1 MMNTKVCENSGT
13 KNYVPE
19 FVPESYRDVP
29 DSVVNKTQKNP
40 ETPSLQRCFR
50 TNNVTPSI

>member
-1 MMNTKVCENSGT
+1 MNTKVCENSGT

-29 DSVVNKTQKNP
+29 DSVVNKTQKIRKHRHYNDVSGLI
-40 ETPSLQRCFR
+40 TLL
-50 TNNVTPSI
+50 